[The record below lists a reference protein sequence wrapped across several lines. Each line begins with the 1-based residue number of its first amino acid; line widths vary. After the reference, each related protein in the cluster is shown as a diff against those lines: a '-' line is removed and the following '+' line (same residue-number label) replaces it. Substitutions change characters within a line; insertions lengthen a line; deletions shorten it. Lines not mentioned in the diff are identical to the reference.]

1 MGETAKRVVESTNV
15 PQAISALRG
24 RVELA
29 EGQLHS
35 VADKSF
41 RSLEEELN
49 SVRSEV
55 WGVHLRG
62 CVLLR
67 RNVLGV
73 HHFPS
78 TPATVRFRHLV
89 ARTCRCGPSRWIF
102 SYFEQRVS
110 RQCGNSQT
118 PASNARFLDLRV

>member
-29 EGQLHS
+29 EGQLNS
-35 VADKSF
+35 IAEKSF

-55 WGVHLRG
+55 GDLFARLRS
-62 CVLLR
+62 
-67 RNVLGV
+67 
-73 HHFPS
+73 P
-78 TPATVRFRHLV
+78 T
-89 ARTCRCGPSRWIF
+89 
-102 SYFEQRVS
+102 
-110 RQCGNSQT
+110 
-118 PASNARFLDLRV
+118 